1 MSLDYLGGWRRRF
14 TPALLPLVLVSAC
27 AMTYDGK
34 YDFDKGWRFGG
45 IVKVGPGT
53 SLPPI
58 ASGDCREG
66 VPADEVARTSYAEI
80 RYQNEGRWIRHRI
93 VPIPAGMAITQGTNV
108 YFDVNDC
115 GKALV
120 KAS

>member
-1 MSLDYLGGWRRRF
+1 
-14 TPALLPLVLVSAC
+14 
-27 AMTYDGK
+27 MTYDGK
-34 YDFDKGWRFGG
+34 YDFDKGWRFGR
-45 IVKVGPGT
+45 IVMVGPGT
-53 SLPPI
+53 TLPTV

-66 VPADEVARTSYAEI
+66 VPADEVARTSYADI

-93 VPIPAGMAITQGTNV
+93 VPIPADAVIPQGTNV

-115 GKALV
+115 RKALV

>member
-1 MSLDYLGGWRRRF
+1 
-14 TPALLPLVLVSAC
+14 
-27 AMTYDGK
+27 MTYDGK
-34 YDFDKGWRFGG
+34 YDFDEGWRFGR

-53 SLPPI
+53 TLPPV

-66 VPADEVARTSYAEI
+66 VPADEVARTSYADI

-93 VPIPAGMAITQGTNV
+93 VPIPAGMVITQGTNA

>member
-1 MSLDYLGGWRRRF
+1 MKVNPVGGWRRRF
-14 TPALLPLVLVSAC
+14 GPALLPLVLATAC

-34 YDFDKGWRFGG
+34 YDFDEGWRFGR

-53 SLPPI
+53 TLPPV
-58 ASGDCREG
+58 ASGDCRDG
-66 VPADEVARTSYAEI
+66 VPADEIARTSYADI

-93 VPIPAGMAITQGTNV
+93 VPIPAGTLIMQGTNV

-115 GKALV
+115 RKAPV